1 MPIKQGEKNKKIKQQ
16 ETKDKS
22 MEELLRQNL
31 ETMNEL
37 QEKVNKVYKYIK
49 WQRAF
54 FGIKILIILI
64 PLILSIIY
72 LPAIL
77 QNFIAP
83 YQELLGGVQDL
94 SGGIDINSLLR

>member
-16 ETKDKS
+16 ETKDNS
-22 MEELLRQNL
+22 IEGLLKQNL

-49 WQRAF
+49 WQKAF
-54 FGIKILIILI
+54 FVIKLLIILI

-94 SGGIDINSLLR
+94 GGGVDINSLLR

>member
-16 ETKDKS
+16 ETKDS
-22 MEELLRQNL
+22 SIEGLLKQNL

-49 WQRAF
+49 WQKAF
-54 FGIKILIILI
+54 FVIKLLIILI

-94 SGGIDINSLLR
+94 GGGVDINSLLR